1 MPNPS
6 SPLAIVPTKE
16 SGGRS
21 GSFGLDT
28 AATFGTAAGATAGGG
43 GRRDDEKIGRSR
55 VPDNAVRGMA
65 HNGLA
70 LSARSGTGV
79 GAGGAVTTCTCAGAA
94 GCAQMAG
101 AAGDPA
107 RASSASL
114 TSSGSAT
121 ASEVKAAAY

>member
-21 GSFGLDT
+21 GSFGLDP

-55 VPDNAVRGMA
+55 VPDNAVRGIA

-70 LSARSGTGV
+70 LSARSGTG
-79 GAGGAVTTCTCAGAA
+79 AGGAVTTFACARAA
-94 GCAQMAG
+94 GCAQIAH
-101 AAGDPA
+101 AAENPA
-107 RASSASL
+107 RPSSAAS
-114 TSSGSAT
+114 TFSG
-121 ASEVKAAAY
+121 

>member
-16 SGGRS
+16 SGVRS

-28 AATFGTAAGATAGGG
+28 AATFGTAAGATAGTG

-65 HNGLA
+65 HSGLA
-70 LSARSGTGV
+70 LSTRSD
-79 GAGGAVTTCTCAGAA
+79 AGAVTTCTCTRAA
-94 GCAQMAG
+94 GCVQIADAG
-101 AAGDPA
+101 GDP
-107 RASSASL
+107 RRPSSATL
-114 TSSGSAT
+114 A
-121 ASEVKAAAY
+121 